1 MVTSGK
7 LHCNLQ
13 GKGLLVPRETPSKQR
28 RRRYL
33 EELLRT
39 TCLAMMSTTL
49 MATPRSPHDLWQEYH
64 HGVGGRKAARLFSY
78 TERGH
83 SKHRYSRRKVVWDL
97 VSRLVWMGD
106 TAETAIDKI
115 YAVYGGQTS
124 VTNIIN
130 GLKRD
135 RKDGTLNPNFRI

>member
-1 MVTSGK
+1 MYSS
-7 LHCNLQ
+7 L
-13 GKGLLVPRETPSKQR
+13 
-28 RRRYL
+28 
-33 EELLRT
+33 
-39 TCLAMMSTTL
+39 
-49 MATPRSPHDLWQEYH
+49 QEYTAHNIPQKFLLHNTNDFIH
-64 HGVGGRKAARLFSY
+64 HRFYLWLIPKCALVEQVPILYPKQFSDGYNDALSDLAQCKRKPARLFSY
-78 TERGH
+78 TERGR

-97 VSRLVWMGD
+97 VSRLIRMGD

-135 RKDGTLNPNFRI
+135 KKDGTLNPNFRI

>member
-1 MVTSGK
+1 
-7 LHCNLQ
+7 LQ
-13 GKGLLVPRETPSKQR
+13 PSSRRTARGGRDDAVEDTAEVPGRVAAND
-28 RRRYL
+28 
-33 EELLRT
+33 
-39 TCLAMMSTTL
+39 LAMMATL
-49 MATPRSPHDLWQEYH
+49 MPTPRSLHDLWQEYH

-78 TERGH
+78 SERGR

-97 VSRLVWMGD
+97 VSSLVWMGD

-135 RKDGTLNPNFRI
+135 KKDGTLNPNFRT